1 MVQNVD
7 KPINDETSNGLDVD
21 RRSLLLGG
29 TIFAAAAMVGSSAPL
44 NAAKAQQSATGSGKP
59 PNILVIFGDDI
70 GIPQISAYT
79 MGLMGYRTPNIDR
92 IAAEGAIFTDSYG
105 QQSCTAGRASFI
117 LGQEPFRTGLLTIGM
132 PGDPHG
138 IQDWMPTI
146 ADVLKT
152 KGYSTGQ
159 FGKNHLGD
167 HDEHLPTNH
176 GFDEFFGNLYHLNA
190 EEEPEGYFYPKDP
203 EFKKK
208 YGPRGVIHSF
218 ADGKIEDTGAL
229 NTKRMETVDEE
240 FLAAAK
246 DFIDRQHKAD
256 KPFFVWF
263 NSTRMHV
270 FTHLKP
276 DSLGKTGK
284 GIHADGMVE
293 HDGHVGQLLQQLD
306 DLGITE
312 NTIVLY
318 TTDNGAEIALWPDG
332 AMTMFHGEKGT
343 TWEGGFRIPMMVRW
357 PGVVKP
363 GTQINEPVTL
373 MDWLPTFAAAAG
385 VNDVK
390 EEMKTGFKGTSKTFK
405 VHLDGYDL
413 TGLLKGEAKTPP
425 RELGLLFRPGRQLER
440 HPLERLEAELCHCQ
454 PRQHCD
460 GDPRSAELGADQQP
474 AHGSLRTG
482 HGGGRR
488 CHGLPGPQHLA
499 AGADPG
505 QDQGVLRRL
514 QRLPVPDRQH
524 AERQWHQLWP
534 ACAAGSDEAPGRTGK
549 PGAALRRRPG
559 SSLGKIDGRRLT
571 PAVSFTVADRRNA
584 SIFLGGRAE
593 QDLVDVDVLRL
604 AHGKDDG
611 TRKAVG
617 GDRHALIEGAHIFR
631 DVCLRDAV
639 GQLGRDR
646 AGRND
651 GGADVVGLHLLPQP
665 FRYHPH
671 GMLGGGIDRTAGA
684 DLVAGN
690 GRYVDDV
697 AALLRLHVRQR
708 SADTVEHPFQVDVDG
723 AVPILHLAALER

>member
-1 MVQNVD
+1 MSLPDAEKRENAQAS
-7 KPINDETSNGLDVD
+7 ISID

-29 TIFAAAAMVGSSAPL
+29 TILAAAAAANGAVAVGS
-44 NAAKAQQSATGSGKP
+44 AKAQEQPAASNGKP

-92 IAAEGAIFTDSYG
+92 IASEGAIFTDAYG

-146 ADVLKT
+146 ADVLKS
-152 KGYSTGQ
+152 KGYATGQ

-167 HDEHLPTNH
+167 RDEHLPTNH

-203 EFKKK
+203 EFRKSF
-208 YGPRGVIHSF
+208 GPRGVIKSS

-246 DFIDRQHKAD
+246 DFIDRQAKAD
-256 KPFFVWF
+256 KPFFCWF

-276 DSLGKTGK
+276 ESMGKTGK

-318 TTDNGAEIALWPDG
+318 TTDNGAELALWPDG

-363 GTQINEPVTL
+363 GTQINDPVTL
-373 MDWLPTFAAAAG
+373 MDWLPTFATAAG
-385 VNDVK
+385 IPDIK
-390 EEMKTGFKGTSKTFK
+390 EQMKTGFQSGDKNFK

-413 TGLLKGEAKTPP
+413 TALLNGEATTPP
-425 RELGLLFRPGRQLER
+425 REAVYYFDQGGNLNAIRWNDWKLSFAVNSEGNIATATRETPSWANIANLRMDPYER
-440 HPLERLEAELCHCQ
+440 GTKE
-454 PRQHCD
+454 
-460 GDPRSAELGADQQP
+460 
-474 AHGSLRTG
+474 
-482 HGGGRR
+482 GGGAMDFIARNMWLLVPIQ
-488 CHGLPGPQHLA
+488 GKIKEFFE
-499 AGADPG
+499 DF
-505 QDQGVLRRL
+505 DQYPY
-514 QRLPVPDRQH
+514 Q
-524 AERQWHQLWP
+524 
-534 ACAAGSDEAPGRTGK
+534 AGSTLNASGISYTWLK
-549 PGAALRRRPG
+549 QQAALKRLG
-559 SSLGKIDGRRLT
+559 ELESLAPR
-571 PAVSFTVADRRNA
+571 
-584 SIFLGGRAE
+584 
-593 QDLVDVDVLRL
+593 
-604 AHGKDDG
+604 
-611 TRKAVG
+611 
-617 GDRHALIEGAHIFR
+617 
-631 DVCLRDAV
+631 
-639 GQLGRDR
+639 
-646 AGRND
+646 
-651 GGADVVGLHLLPQP
+651 
-665 FRYHPH
+665 
-671 GMLGGGIDRTAGA
+671 
-684 DLVAGN
+684 
-690 GRYVDDV
+690 
-697 AALLRLHVRQR
+697 
-708 SADTVEHPFQVDVDG
+708 
-723 AVPILHLAALER
+723 

>member
-1 MVQNVD
+1 MACDDDVRASSSD
-7 KPINDETSNGLDVD
+7 TSNLT
-21 RRSLLLGG
+21 RRNLLIGSTALAAGAV
-29 TIFAAAAMVGSSAPL
+29 TVASMASSAAAQAQTAAAP
-44 NAAKAQQSATGSGKP
+44 SGKK

-92 IAAEGAIFTDSYG
+92 IAKEGAIFTDSYG

-152 KGYSTGQ
+152 QGYATGQ

-167 HDEHLPTNH
+167 QDQHLPTKH

-203 EFKKK
+203 AFRRQ
-208 YGPRGVIHSF
+208 YGPRGVIKSS

-246 DFIDRQHKAD
+246 NFIDRQAKAD

-270 FTHLKP
+270 FTHLKA

-293 HDGHVGQLLQQLD
+293 HDGHVGQLLDQLD
-306 DLGITE
+306 QLGIAD

-332 AMTMFHGEKGT
+332 AMTPFHGEKGT

-363 GTQINEPVTL
+363 GTEVNEIVTL
-373 MDWLPTFAAAAG
+373 MDWMPTLASAAG
-385 VNDVK
+385 ISDIK
-390 EEMKTGFKGTSKTFK
+390 GQMKTGFKAGTKDFK

-413 TGLLKGEAKTPP
+413 MPFLKGDVQAGPRDSVYYFDQGGNLNAIRWNDWKLSFAIASHGNIATATREVPSWALITNLRMDPYERGMDEGGGATEFLARNIWLLVPIQGKIKDFFSDFDQFPYQEGSSLNASGINYGLL
-425 RELGLLFRPGRQLER
+425 RQQAALKRLNE
-440 HPLERLEAELCHCQ
+440 LERLA
-454 PRQHCD
+454 
-460 GDPRSAELGADQQP
+460 
-474 AHGSLRTG
+474 
-482 HGGGRR
+482 
-488 CHGLPGPQHLA
+488 PQ
-499 AGADPG
+499 
-505 QDQGVLRRL
+505 
-514 QRLPVPDRQH
+514 
-524 AERQWHQLWP
+524 
-534 ACAAGSDEAPGRTGK
+534 
-549 PGAALRRRPG
+549 
-559 SSLGKIDGRRLT
+559 
-571 PAVSFTVADRRNA
+571 
-584 SIFLGGRAE
+584 
-593 QDLVDVDVLRL
+593 
-604 AHGKDDG
+604 
-611 TRKAVG
+611 
-617 GDRHALIEGAHIFR
+617 
-631 DVCLRDAV
+631 
-639 GQLGRDR
+639 
-646 AGRND
+646 
-651 GGADVVGLHLLPQP
+651 
-665 FRYHPH
+665 
-671 GMLGGGIDRTAGA
+671 
-684 DLVAGN
+684 
-690 GRYVDDV
+690 
-697 AALLRLHVRQR
+697 
-708 SADTVEHPFQVDVDG
+708 
-723 AVPILHLAALER
+723 